1 MSPPPPSVLVVDD
14 NDALRENLAECLEA
28 EGYAVLAAEDGAG
41 ALALLDQGPLPSAV
55 LLDLMMPGMDGREL
69 VAAIRAEPRYRDI
82 RLVLTTGYTGA
93 KVRAGVAADA
103 VLMKPFGVRELLAAL
118 RKVGVPEP
126 SGAAG

>member
-1 MSPPPPSVLVVDD
+1 MSPLPPNLLVVDD

-28 EGYAVLAAEDGAG
+28 EGYAVVAAGDGAV

-69 VAAIRAEPRYRDI
+69 VAAIRADSRYRDV
-82 RLVLTTGYTGA
+82 RLVLTTGYTSS

-103 VLMKPFGVRELLAAL
+103 VLIKPFGVKELLAAL
-118 RKVGVPEP
+118 RKAGVPEP
-126 SGAAG
+126 PSPES